1 MRKGVFVRG
10 RRFSATGLLTIDG
23 MVSNTVVEGSMTR
36 DFFLEYLES
45 TVVCYCLV
53 FWVCIYLCNCDQMP
67 LCAPFP
73 GYLSVLV
80 MDNARIHHGE
90 GILEL
95 AEHFREQSSVYFKY
109 LHFTHYPDRDSH
121 RISAT
126 LLT

>member
-1 MRKGVFVRG
+1 MKKGVFVCG
-10 RRFSATGLLTIDG
+10 WHFSAMGLLTIDG

-36 DFFLEYLES
+36 DLFLEYLES
-45 TVVCYCLV
+45 MVVCYCLV
-53 FWVCIYLCNCDQMP
+53 FWVCIYLCNCEQMP

-80 MDNARIHHGE
+80 MDNAHIHYGE

-95 AEHFREQSSVYFKY
+95 AKCFREQLSIYFKH

-121 RISAT
+121 
-126 LLT
+126 